1 MQEETSRHIIKT
13 ATAMFTQHGCK
24 RITMDDIAKELHI
37 SKRTLYEHF
46 DNKEEL
52 LAACFQTMADH
63 MEQSRQELA
72 KGGTSPIVMLLFMF
86 RKMASRNYDFALM
99 ISDTQRYYPEIHKRF
114 FRFSSEE
121 CTNTFRQILL
131 QAQRE
136 GKLRPQVDITL
147 VQRIMQHY
155 FDKMGSTQK
164 EDLEMVCESGFTFV
178 RGLLSAETI
187 AQFDEQE
194 QKIRKLIK

>member
-1 MQEETSRHIIKT
+1 MQEETGRLIVKT
-13 ATAMFTQHGCK
+13 ATAMFTQHGCR

-37 SKRTLYEHF
+37 SKRTLYEYF
-46 DNKEEL
+46 GNKEEL
-52 LAACFQTMADH
+52 LTACFQSMSDH
-63 MEQSRQELA
+63 MKQCRQELA
-72 KGGTSPIVMLLFMF
+72 EKGTSPIVMLLYMF
-86 RKMASRNYDFALM
+86 RKMASRNYDLSLM
-99 ISDTQRYYPEIHKRF
+99 ISDTQHYYPEIHKRY

-121 CTNTFRQILL
+121 CANTFRQILL
-131 QAQRE
+131 QAQQE

-147 VQRIMQHY
+147 VQNIMQHY

-194 QKIRKLIK
+194 QKIRKLIE